1 MLRNIYHF
9 CLAFLGALIYG
20 FPSRRI
26 FVVGITGTK
35 GKSTV
40 IELISSILEA
50 AGRKTALISSIR
62 IKIADRSEKNLT
74 DTTMPGRFFMQRFLR
89 KALNLGCEIALVEV
103 TSQGIIQHRHRFINW
118 SAAIFTNL
126 APEHIE
132 AHGGFEKYR
141 QAKLSF
147 FKYISN
153 QQQAISNQNKKL
165 FFINKD
171 DPNSSYFIEVGKDG
185 NIILYSKKDPLTFNL
200 QLSTNLIGDFNLEN
214 LAAAIAFVK
223 ALRIDDEVIKKAINN
238 FKGVP
243 GRMEIVQERPFKVII
258 DYAHTPDSLEK
269 VYQAVSSKFKVQSSK
284 FICVLGSAG
293 GGRDKWKRPKMG
305 EIAAKYCDEIILTN
319 EDPYSEN
326 PFQIIEEIE
335 KGFSQIPN
343 SPEGKPSASYGAG
356 KFQISKNYWKIIDR
370 REAIKKAIS
379 LAKEGD
385 IVILTGKGCEPFIH
399 LEKDKK
405 MPWDEKG
412 IVEEIL
418 SNREYT
424 N

>member
-258 DYAHTPDSLEK
+258 DYAHTPDS
-269 VYQAVSSKFKVQSSK
+269 
-284 FICVLGSAG
+284 
-293 GGRDKWKRPKMG
+293 
-305 EIAAKYCDEIILTN
+305 
-319 EDPYSEN
+319 
-326 PFQIIEEIE
+326 
-335 KGFSQIPN
+335 
-343 SPEGKPSASYGAG
+343 
-356 KFQISKNYWKIIDR
+356 
-370 REAIKKAIS
+370 
-379 LAKEGD
+379 
-385 IVILTGKGCEPFIH
+385 
-399 LEKDKK
+399 
-405 MPWDEKG
+405 
-412 IVEEIL
+412 
-418 SNREYT
+418 
-424 N
+424 